1 MLKWMTHNWLF
12 ILVFSKIHTI
22 IQQET
27 EQQTYRVCYIDSGWW
42 GMRLL
47 ELWQCSGVAAAR
59 RSNYAAI
66 FYQFGHILGSSSV
79 HWPRV
84 SRVTCPHLPQ
94 RLVRKLTPN
103 YSSIRASTDGGRG
116 LVTCSLSH
124 LHSLVTRKWV
134 KIPLSTDRASTEVT
148 LTWCKPN
155 ECNNEQFHC
164 LDNSCSNRIIPL
176 PSSICILR
184 NAVYWRYV
192 ASCNSLT
199 LAK

>member
-1 MLKWMTHNWLF
+1 MLKWLF
-12 ILVFSKIHTI
+12 ILIFSKIQSSNRRRNNKHTEFVTLTVDDGAWDCWNYGSVAVWLQRDEAI
-22 IQQET
+22 MQQFS
-27 EQQTYRVCYIDSGWW
+27 I
-42 GMRLL
+42 
-47 ELWQCSGVAAAR
+47 
-59 RSNYAAI
+59 
-66 FYQFGHILGSSSV
+66 SSV
-79 HWPRV
+79 TSLDLPLVTGHVCHV
-84 SRVTCPHLPQ
+84 SRVLISRNVWSGNCRQITQALELPP
-94 RLVRKLTPN
+94 T
-103 YSSIRASTDGGRG
+103 AGEGW

-192 ASCNSLT
+192 ASCNSMT

>member
-1 MLKWMTHNWLF
+1 MTVDDGAWDCWNW
-12 ILVFSKIHTI
+12 T
-22 IQQET
+22 
-27 EQQTYRVCYIDSGWW
+27 GA
-42 GMRLL
+42 G
-47 ELWQCSGVAAAR
+47 GVAAAR

-66 FYQFGHILGSSSV
+66 FYQFGHILGSSSG

-84 SRVTCPHLPQ
+84 TCHVSHLPQ
-94 RLVRKLTPN
+94 RLVRKLPPN
-103 YSSIRASTDGGRG
+103 YSSIRAPTDGGRG

-164 LDNSCSNRIIPL
+164 LDNSCSIRITPP
-176 PSSICILR
+176 PSSIYIGI
-184 NAVYWRYV
+184 
-192 ASCNSLT
+192 S
-199 LAK
+199 

>member
-1 MLKWMTHNWLF
+1 MGH
-12 ILVFSKIHTI
+12 
-22 IQQET
+22 ET
-27 EQQTYRVCYIDSGWW
+27 AGTMAVYRCGCSETKQLCSNFLSVRSHPWIF
-42 GMRLL
+42 
-47 ELWQCSGVAAAR
+47 LWSLATC
-59 RSNYAAI
+59 
-66 FYQFGHILGSSSV
+66 
-79 HWPRV
+79 
-84 SRVTCPHLPQ
+84 VTCPHLPQ
-94 RLVRKLTPN
+94 RLVRKLPPN

-134 KIPLSTDRASTEVT
+134 KIPLSADRASNEVT

-176 PSSICILR
+176 PSSICILS

-192 ASCNSLT
+192 ASCNSMT